1 VDRLPP
7 KNDPPIRIPPSKN
20 LCQLFIAI
28 SFVHCYIYLVSK
40 CRSGRPHYQKVTG
53 YEAVTS
59 RFMSLRPATPA
70 ALERTGVLIDCL
82 DKCNIDELCSGINY
96 NSIKQTCVGIESD
109 EGSDS
114 SDSFVQLSLPRRNG
128 SDNFLLRPNSGFGY
142 FESLCLQGIN
152 FFFRMQQ

>member
-1 VDRLPP
+1 MCSLF
-7 KNDPPIRIPPSKN
+7 PI
-20 LCQLFIAI
+20 
-28 SFVHCYIYLVSK
+28 LVSK

-70 ALERTGVLIDCL
+70 AIERTGVLIDCL

-96 NSIKQTCVGIESD
+96 NSIKQTCVGIESE

-114 SDSFVQLSLPRRNG
+114 SDSFVQLPMPRNNG

-142 FESLCLQGIN
+142 FESLCLQGIVLN
-152 FFFRMQQ
+152 NVELSSQINNLLFLLC